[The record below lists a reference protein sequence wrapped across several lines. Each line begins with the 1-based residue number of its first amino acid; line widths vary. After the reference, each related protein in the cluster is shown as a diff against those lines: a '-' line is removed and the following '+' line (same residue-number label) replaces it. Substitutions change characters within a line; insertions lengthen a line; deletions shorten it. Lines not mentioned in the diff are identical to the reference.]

1 VGGGAGRHQ
10 LFRGGGE
17 RLEPRATTTSA
28 TAQFA
33 IPNWSGEVAQ
43 ITGRAANVN
52 NVECDP
58 GISTVTRWQIGG
70 LGDAGIPPQ
79 PLFGLGG
86 TGRRAGPWR

>member
-1 VGGGAGRHQ
+1 VV
-10 LFRGGGE
+10 
-17 RLEPRATTTSA
+17 EPDATSYFVAAVSGWNPGATTTSA

-79 PLFGLGG
+79 PLFGLG
-86 TGRRAGPWR
+86 TGRRAGPWH